1 MEPADES
8 QGEAHCGSPSLRR
21 YRVSLHRTLSV
32 SLANQVSAGLS
43 VIVRIKYIVDVSLS
57 EDFMFATAVRDYFLS
72 HTSNAV
78 LGNARLMG
86 GLSPLACFNLD
97 LSPPPLSPGR
107 SRTDN
112 LFSRTFLSGQ

>member
-1 MEPADES
+1 M
-8 QGEAHCGSPSLRR
+8 
-21 YRVSLHRTLSV
+21 

-57 EDFMFATAVRDYFLS
+57 EDFMFATAVRDLLFCLT
-72 HTSNAV
+72 HLIAI

-86 GLSPLACFNLD
+86 GLSALACFNLD